1 MGKLNELNERQ
12 RTFAEYYV
20 QENNARIAAEKAGY
34 SKKTARKIGAENLH
48 KPAIEAYIR
57 ELREKVRSDRIASIE
72 EVLETFTRII
82 RREEKENIV
91 VTIKKRTSS
100 YDKNGKKK
108 IIETEE
114 PQIVQIPTKISDVNR
129 AAEALAKRYGLFS
142 VNREEETED
151 IDASREEV
159 YSDEQNP

>member
-12 RTFAEYYV
+12 RAFAEYYV

-34 SKKTARKIGAENLH
+34 SKKTSRKIGAENLH

-57 ELREKVRSDRIASIE
+57 ELRGKVRSDRIASIE

>member
-12 RTFAEYYV
+12 RAFAEYYV

-57 ELREKVRSDRIASIE
+57 ELRKNVRSDRIASIE

>member
-1 MGKLNELNERQ
+1 MGKLNKLNERQ
-12 RTFAEYYV
+12 RAFAEYYV

-57 ELREKVRSDRIASIE
+57 ELRKNLRSDRIASIE

>member
-12 RTFAEYYV
+12 RAFAEYYV

-57 ELREKVRSDRIASIE
+57 ELRKNVRSDRIASIE
-72 EVLETFTRII
+72 EVLEAFTRII

>member
-1 MGKLNELNERQ
+1 MGKLNELNDRQ
-12 RTFAEYYV
+12 IAFAEYYI

-57 ELREKVRSDRIASIE
+57 ELRKKVRSDRIASIE
-72 EVLETFTRII
+72 EVLETFTRIM

-114 PQIVQIPTKISDVNR
+114 PQIVQIPAKISDVNR

>member
-12 RTFAEYYV
+12 RAFAEYYV